1 MHEYD
6 KSSKWLIQHHG
17 DSILRLAGIRDIV
30 KWRPL
35 QAELVQ
41 PRRLP
46 DGLIEV
52 HRQGRAEP
60 SLFVLEISTYPYA
73 GLAEQAARDT
83 LLVYLDRG
91 IVPENLVLVLHP
103 QGNQRAAGELT
114 LKSQEGSTR
123 LQVAWKVVEL
133 WTIPAEDL
141 LAACDVGL
149 IPWVPLCHFD
159 GPPEP
164 IFRQCRT
171 RIDQEAP
178 PNEYENLLA
187 VTQVLAGLRYND
199 PKLFQLLGGRDAM
212 IESPV
217 LQELIAD
224 CERKAALETARKDIL
239 RILVTRF
246 GAEARALEAELT
258 DDDNDRLGDLI
269 ELAVTCADLESFQ
282 KQLSR

>member
-30 KWRPL
+30 DWRPL

-52 HRQGRAEP
+52 HRQGRAEA

-73 GLAEQAARDT
+73 RLAKQAARDT
-83 LLVYLDRG
+83 MLVYLDRG
-91 IVPENLVLVLHP
+91 TVPETLALVLHP
-103 QGNQRAAGELT
+103 QGNQAAVGELV
-114 LKSQEGSTR
+114 LQSDEGSTR
-123 LQVAWKVVEL
+123 LHVVWRVVEL
-133 WTIPAEDL
+133 WTIRADQL
-141 LAACDVGL
+141 LSTGDVGL
-149 IPWVPLCHFD
+149 IPWVPLAHFD

-164 IFRQCRT
+164 IFRQCRE
-171 RIDQEAP
+171 RIDQAAP
-178 PNEYENLLA
+178 PGEHENLLA
-187 VTQVLAGLRYND
+187 VAQVLAGLRYNE

-224 CERKAALETARKDIL
+224 CEHKATVEARRKDIVKV
-239 RILVTRF
+239 LVARF
-246 GAEARALEAELT
+246 GAAAMGLDAELKT
-258 DDDNDRLGDLI
+258 IDDDRLDEFVECAATCPDL
-269 ELAVTCADLESFQ
+269 VSFRER
-282 KQLSR
+282 LSH